1 VNKIASKQGVSMSLT
16 LDMSRIDS
24 ALEGFTIPPRPDMLK
39 QVQAEVEK
47 EEPDLKAISQY
58 INQDIGIAGF
68 TLKVVNS
75 PLFSLPRKISTIE
88 HACMFLG
95 LNRLIKLVNS
105 IVLRFTLSAGSEEI
119 FTEKLWNSSMKI
131 GNASLI
137 LAQHFE
143 LGKDFSDDCYTSGL
157 FHNAGMALIFSQS
170 ADYPKLLKQA
180 YLDSAIIG
188 EFEEVNFDTSHEVLG
203 FLIAQSWGLN
213 SEISNVIAY
222 HHSPNIMLA
231 TGEASEKQMFAIL
244 KLAEHMTNSTEIL
257 TGVNPD
263 NEWEKFSTQIL
274 DVLHLEDFQLLDL
287 GETLFNAG
295 IDNIYHV

>member
-1 VNKIASKQGVSMSLT
+1 MPLALNMSK
-16 LDMSRIDS
+16 IDS
-24 ALEGFTIPPRPDMLK
+24 ALEGFTIPPRPDMLQ
-39 QVQAEVEK
+39 QVQNEVEK
-47 EEPDLKAISQY
+47 DEPDLKAISKA
-58 INQDIGIAGF
+58 INQDVGIAGF

-95 LNRLIKLVNS
+95 LTRLIKLVNS
-105 IVLRFTLSAGSEEI
+105 IVLRFTLSAGDEAI
-119 FTEKLWNSSMKI
+119 FTEKLWNTSMKI

-143 LGKDFSDDCYTSGL
+143 MGKDFADDCYTAGL
-157 FHNAGMALIFSQS
+157 FHNAGMALIFSQTPQ
-170 ADYPKLLKQA
+170 YPKILRQA
-180 YLDSAIIG
+180 YETNAIIG
-188 EFEEVNFDTSHEVLG
+188 EFEEQELETSHEVLG

-231 TGEASEKQMFAIL
+231 TGEASEKKMFAIL
-244 KLAEHMTNSTEIL
+244 KLAEHMVNATEIL

-263 NEWEKFSTQIL
+263 PEWEKNITQLL
-274 DVLHLEDFQLLDL
+274 DVLHLDDFQLLDL
-287 GETLFNAG
+287 GVILYNAG